1 MPAIFEGS
9 RARLAYL
16 VRKLQKLGARKVLN
30 VGVGS
35 GIFEEIAL
43 SQGFDVYSLDPSVR
57 TVERLRARFG
67 MGAKAQV
74 GYIQQMPFPSSTF
87 DAVIV
92 SEVLEHLP
100 DKVLEEGIV
109 EVRRVL
115 RTGGYILGTVPAC
128 EDLAL
133 SMVVCPKCGCIFHRW
148 GHFRSFDADAIRTLL
163 SPHFEVLEIFCRPF
177 VTFSVLNWKGKI
189 VGLSKV
195 LLHKVG
201 VHGRDENLVFIGRKP

>member
-1 MPAIFEGS
+1 MSQDFIWDYWQNEMPAIFEGS

-74 GYIQQMPFPSSTF
+74 GYI
-87 DAVIV
+87 
-92 SEVLEHLP
+92 
-100 DKVLEEGIV
+100 
-109 EVRRVL
+109 
-115 RTGGYILGTVPAC
+115 
-128 EDLAL
+128 
-133 SMVVCPKCGCIFHRW
+133 
-148 GHFRSFDADAIRTLL
+148 
-163 SPHFEVLEIFCRPF
+163 
-177 VTFSVLNWKGKI
+177 
-189 VGLSKV
+189 
-195 LLHKVG
+195 
-201 VHGRDENLVFIGRKP
+201 